1 MGEIQTYFAYESTS
15 MTGIT
20 EFISDVNRVERGL
33 SLSLTFRRNLKDQ
46 KWAVSLQLIYIV
58 VIHITQETVERV
70 LHIHILAQYGK
81 HNFYLVNMDRVS
93 EQQHQF

>member
-46 KWAVSLQLIYIV
+46 K
-58 VIHITQETVERV
+58 
-70 LHIHILAQYGK
+70 
-81 HNFYLVNMDRVS
+81 
-93 EQQHQF
+93 